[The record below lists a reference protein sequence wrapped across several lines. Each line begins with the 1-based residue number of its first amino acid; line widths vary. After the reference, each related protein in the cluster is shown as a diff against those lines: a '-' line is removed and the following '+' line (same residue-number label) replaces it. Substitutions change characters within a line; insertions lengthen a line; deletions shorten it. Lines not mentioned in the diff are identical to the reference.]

1 MGKRVRVP
9 AFWMLPELVGKK
21 MRTKYGEEFTL
32 SQVGDDGHEIVG
44 IREDGSEEYY
54 YPNSEG
60 ITVDSDDDDADLCPW
75 LFE

>member
-1 MGKRVRVP
+1 
-9 AFWMLPELVGKK
+9 